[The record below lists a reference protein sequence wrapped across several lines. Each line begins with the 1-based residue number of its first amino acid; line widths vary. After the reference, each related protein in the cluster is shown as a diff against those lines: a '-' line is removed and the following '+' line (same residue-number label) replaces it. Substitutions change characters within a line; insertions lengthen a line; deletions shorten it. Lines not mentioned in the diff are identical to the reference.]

1 MPEYYHRCVFY
12 LFFCFCFIYFMRE
25 RIALC
30 FSLRQCKSVH
40 WNWKSKISCATCKDA
55 THHCKTTAVFLKSIW
70 CVETR
75 KKKNFSAFYSF
86 LYSHTFFTCTR
97 VAVYS
102 AHVWRHSLHGQPE
115 RYRGLC
121 PATILITHSQRCMGD
136 HPLTCE
142 RGNAWE
148 GRREHHTCGNN
159 GRQKNSATIW

>member
-1 MPEYYHRCVFY
+1 MFFLETMEIGALKLKVKDFLCNMQRCNTSLQNHSSLSEVY
-12 LFFCFCFIYFMRE
+12 LKRGNKKEKIY
-25 RIALC
+25 
-30 FSLRQCKSVH
+30 
-40 WNWKSKISCATCKDA
+40 
-55 THHCKTTAVFLKSIW
+55 
-70 CVETR
+70 
-75 KKKNFSAFYSF
+75 SAFYSF

-102 AHVWRHSLHGQPE
+102 AHAWRHSLHGQPE

-159 GRQKNSATIW
+159 GRLKNFATVW